1 MYKELS
7 YITQGVLLFI
17 ALAVLVGLLSI
28 ISSIQTEL
36 PQEEKTQIATSIPRP
51 LSGIA
56 IKGKSLY
63 KENCASCHGL
73 IKNIHGPALA
83 GLEKRW
89 SSKKLLYMW
98 INNWQKAVATGDPY
112 ANMIKDFSPA
122 AMSNFNFS
130 DEEIDS
136 ILAYINESSDSQR
149 SYSQVANNE

>member
-1 MYKELS
+1 MNKELS

-17 ALAVLVGLLSI
+17 ALVMVVGLLTML
-28 ISSIQTEL
+28 SSIRTEL
-36 PQEEKTQIATSIPRP
+36 PQEKDTQVTIAIPKT
-51 LSGIA
+51 LSDIA

-73 IKNIHGPALA
+73 IKDIHGPALA

-89 SSKKLLYMW
+89 PSKKLLYMW

-112 ANMIKDFSPA
+112 ANKIKDFSPTS
-122 AMSNFNFS
+122 MSNFNFS

-136 ILAYINESSDSQR
+136 ILAYINESAGP
-149 SYSQVANNE
+149 QVVAMR